1 MKKIYLLFVG
11 MLISIG
17 LSAQDY
23 SQIYIVGN
31 ATPAEWDNNAAQA
44 LTLVE
49 GSDAVYEWSGQLKVG
64 EFKFL
69 NNLGTWDN
77 CFNPVE
83 TGDVVLGATVNLM
96 FKGADNKFLVT
107 TPGIYTVTVDMKH
120 LTCVVIEKVVVLPT
134 ELWMSGTAIPGGKLK
149 MSALPS
155 GEKTK
160 MRYIG
165 ELKEGA
171 FSIASKETAGAG
183 TEFFCPTLNGVDVLG
198 LTTTNLGTGATGSW
212 AVGTPS
218 TLYKITVDM
227 FNKTMNAEI
236 FQPWENL
243 YIVGGATSV
252 GWDAGLALPLVKD
265 AVNPAIFVFEGELRV
280 AESGEDRNKFKLLG
294 QLDWGSNSLHPYS
307 ADEPIIGSINV
318 LANSGD
324 DKWIINDAEQGN
336 YRITVNTFTET
347 IASIYLD
354 GQSSVGKE
362 LDGKS
367 VQVLSSNGC
376 VELVSNDVLSNVQ
389 LIDLTGKTVAESKN
403 GTTVSL
409 GENVAAGIYFVKYS
423 VNNNAFVQKVLVK

>member
-17 LSAQDY
+17 LSAQDL
-23 SQIYIVGN
+23 SQLYIVGN
-31 ATPAEWDNNAAQA
+31 ATPTDWDNNAAEA
-44 LTLVE
+44 FTLVE
-49 GSDAVYEWSGQLKVG
+49 GSTAVFEWTGQLKNG

-69 NNLGTWDN
+69 NNRGSWDN
-77 CFNPVE
+77 SFNPVV
-83 TGDVVLGATVNLM
+83 TGDVVLGATIDIA
-96 FKGADNKFLVT
+96 FKGPDNKFLVT
-107 TPGIYTVTVDMKH
+107 VPGVYTVTVDLMNM
-120 LTCVVIEKVVVLPT
+120 TCVVTEKVVVLPT

-165 ELKEGA
+165 ALTEGA

-198 LTTTNLGTGATGSW
+198 LTTTDLGTGATGSW
-212 AVGTPS
+212 SVGTAS

-227 FNKTMNAEI
+227 YNKTMNAEI

-243 YIVGGATSV
+243 YIVGGATSI
-252 GWDAGLALPLVKD
+252 GWDAGKALPLTKD
-265 AVNPAIFVFEGELRV
+265 AVDPTIFVFEGELRI
-280 AESGEDRNKFKLLG
+280 AESGDDRNKFKLLG
-294 QLDWGSNSLHPYS
+294 QLDWGSNSLHPYTL
-307 ADEPIIGSINV
+307 DEPIIGSVNV

-324 DKWIINDAEQGN
+324 DKWIINEEEQGN

-347 IASIYLD
+347 IAAIYLD
-354 GQSSVGKE
+354 QVSVAKE
-362 LDGKS
+362 LEGKS

-389 LIDLTGKTVAESKN
+389 LIDLTGKTVAEAKN
-403 GTTVSL
+403 GTTISL